1 MDRRCRRPTVAQ
13 MEKSSNSAQFVVNLY
28 LEKIKQVSSSAVG
41 LDFWGRN
48 RYEVVIS
55 LFNKEEGWWELGLGG
70 WLVGGLMFTIDH
82 GHQANESNPVAT
94 NVPAIH
100 GQSKSELV
108 ATMTDLSHKPLFLAV
123 IEPSQVW
130 ARKPQSELDSDA
142 TSRCGW
148 EFGLRWLV
156 G

>member
-13 MEKSSNSAQFVVNLY
+13 TEKSSNAVRFAVNLY
-28 LEKIKQVSSSAVG
+28 LGAIKQVPGSAAG
-41 LDFWGRN
+41 SGTRFFGGETDMKSL
-48 RYEVVIS
+48 S

-123 IEPSQVW
+123 IEPSQV
-130 ARKPQSELDSDA
+130 
-142 TSRCGW
+142 
-148 EFGLRWLV
+148 
-156 G
+156 